1 MKEKTEKKE
10 KSTVEIKFGISKE
23 LNARLVAVVKYRKA
37 NDEYGNKVTEL
48 LRECIKAHLPT
59 IESKLGIKP

>member
-1 MKEKTEKKE
+1 M
-10 KSTVEIKFGISKE
+10 
-23 LNARLVAVVKYRKA
+23 AVVKYRKA